1 MAAIERSH
9 GRQLRRYLASRMRQ
23 PTDVPDLVQEV
34 FLRLLRVKDPAAIR
48 NPQAYLYTVASHV
61 LHQYMLERSGAPEA
75 MDPFE
80 VAARAGPDLVPDPAY
95 EVEMVDRVEKFTRAL
110 EQLSPRAHATFIMYR
125 CDGLSLD
132 EIAER
137 LGVSRPMVRKYLA
150 RAIAFCDRQLD
161 DAE

>member
-9 GRQLRRYLASRMRQ
+9 GRQLRRYLSSRMRQ
-23 PTDVPDLVQEV
+23 ATDVPDLVQEV
-34 FLRLLRVKDPAAIR
+34 FLRLLRIKDPAAIR
-48 NPQAYLYTVASHV
+48 NPQAYLYTIASHV

-80 VAARAGPDLVPDPAY
+80 VAARAEPDAVRDPAY
-95 EVEMVDRVEKFTRAL
+95 EVELVDRVEKFAHAL
-110 EQLSPRAHATFIMYR
+110 EQLSPRSHAALIMYR

-132 EIAER
+132 QIAER

-150 RAIAFCDRQLD
+150 RAIAFCDRHLAD
-161 DAE
+161 SE

>member
-9 GRQLRRYLASRMRQ
+9 GRQLRRFLSSRMRHA
-23 PTDVPDLVQEV
+23 TEVPDLVQEV
-34 FLRLLRVKDPAAIR
+34 FLRLLRIKDLAAIR
-48 NPQAYLYTVASHV
+48 NPQAYLYTIASHV
-61 LHQYMLERSGAPEA
+61 LHQYMLERAGAPEA

-80 VAARAGPDLVPDPAY
+80 VASRAEVDLVQDPAY
-95 EVEMVDRVEKFTRAL
+95 QVELVDRVEKFDRAL
-110 EQLSPRAHATFIMYR
+110 EQLSPRAHAALVMYR

-132 EIAER
+132 EIAAR

>member
-23 PTDVPDLVQEV
+23 ATDVSDLVQEV
-34 FLRLLRVKDPAAIR
+34 FLRLLRIKDPAAIR
-48 NPQAYLYTVASHV
+48 NPQAYLCTIASHV
-61 LHQYMLERSGAPEA
+61 LHQYMLERTGAPEA

-80 VAARAGPDLVPDPAY
+80 VAAIAEPDLVQDPAY
-95 EVEMVDRVEKFTRAL
+95 QVELADRVEKFGRAL
-110 EQLSPRAHATFIMYR
+110 EQLSPRSHAVLIMYR

-132 EIAER
+132 EIAAR

-161 DAE
+161 EAE